1 VEFTTTNLP
10 HYPSAIQY
18 AGKFI
23 KETIIK
29 FLGIRTDNH
38 LTWWSCTEQTLPNL
52 RAASLEVKK
61 AVPYLTYR
69 HSSDALPCIFN
80 SVLLGKLY

>member
-18 AGKFI
+18 AGKLI
-23 KETIIK
+23 KETSIK
-29 FLGIRTDNH
+29 FLGTQTDNH
-38 LTWWSCTEQTLPNL
+38 LTWWSHTERILLNL
-52 RAASLEVKK
+52 RAASFAVKK

-69 HSSDALPCIFN
+69 YSSDALPFI
-80 SVLLGKLY
+80 L